1 MLSTLRSRVTYP
13 HVVSTLALFLA
24 LGTGG
29 AYAANEWTGK
39 NIVDGSLT
47 TADYKNNDIRG
58 ADVRNAD
65 KPGGGLTGADVASG
79 TLDGGHIADHSLGAA
94 ELAFNSVRAL
104 EIADN
109 SIDSGEIADN
119 SLLAGDLGTGSV
131 GSAEIA
137 SNAVGGGDVAN
148 GSLTMADIEGVD
160 SNGTISVAAG
170 IADGRCV
177 DLSLTTPGASVGD
190 VVVLAVND
198 PVEQGMRF
206 SGVGVRVAGQSIVKA
221 CNFTG
226 SSSEEIDHASI
237 TLFTLSP

>member
-94 ELAFNSVRAL
+94 ELAFNSVGQS
-104 EIADN
+104 EIETNGVGATEVEAD
-109 SIDSGEIADN
+109 SIDSDEVVN
-119 SLLAGDLGTGSV
+119 
-131 GSAEIA
+131 
-137 SNAVGGGDVAN
+137 N
-148 GSLTMADIEGVD
+148 GVTMADVKGAD
-160 SNGTISVAAG
+160 LAGTISVNAG
-170 IADGRCV
+170 IPDGTCDEV
-177 DLSLTTPGASVGD
+177 SVNTPGAEVGD
-190 VVVLAVND
+190 AVLLSLRGAVD
-198 PVEQGMRF
+198 QGMLF
-206 SGVGVRVAGQSIVKA
+206 YAVRVSSADHSIVKV

-226 SSSEEIDHASI
+226 GP
-237 TLFTLSP
+237 SPAVSGLPVRFFSFAP